1 MIIYILNKVLFFL
14 LIFSSLNIIRHG
26 FFLFKSFIDNE
37 RFILDKKSLIVL
49 GMSISCVLLMI
60 MDGIRL

>member
-1 MIIYILNKVLFFL
+1 MIIDILNKVLFFL

-26 FFLFKSFIDNE
+26 FFLIKSFKDNE

-49 GMSISCVLLMI
+49 GMSISYVLLMI
-60 MDGIRL
+60 MDGIKL

>member
-1 MIIYILNKVLFFL
+1 MIIDILNKVLFFL

-26 FFLFKSFIDNE
+26 FFLIKSFKDSE

-49 GMSISCVLLMI
+49 GMSISYVLLMI
-60 MDGIRL
+60 MDGIKL

>member
-1 MIIYILNKVLFFL
+1 MIIDILNKVLFFL